1 MFTALPS
8 VSAAMIA
15 AANANSLLSPP
26 SRDRFDPRPSGDIG
40 GSCLGGVDLSGT
52 GEAAGEGAQGS

>member
-8 VSAAMIA
+8 VCAAMIA
-15 AANANSLLSPP
+15 AANADSLLSPP
-26 SRDRFDPRPSGDIG
+26 SRDRFDRPSGDIG
-40 GSCLGGVDLSGT
+40 GSCLGGVDLSGA